1 MERRLGK
8 QEREYCHPR
17 TKSPHEPVETHIPT
31 LLSWLSYCI
40 LGLLVGPSSAA
51 TQLPA
56 SRRTTETTFEVL
68 DPIALTWSSVGYN
81 CCSCQRPT
89 EERRKKRAAS
99 LFLPLSSVSQYLH
112 SQHLMGNKVT
122 KELGETICRRK
133 LRTYETTPQSVGLTN
148 ISHHLDKGCQGIKM
162 ARENNQH
169 NLRKHIQNKVKKNFA
184 TISLRIGL
192 LYFLPWFITTVWYMV
207 HIS

>member
-1 MERRLGK
+1 M
-8 QEREYCHPR
+8 
-17 TKSPHEPVETHIPT
+17 
-31 LLSWLSYCI
+31 
-40 LGLLVGPSSAA
+40 GPSSAA

-99 LFLPLSSVSQYLH
+99 LFLPLSSVSQYSH
-112 SQHLMGNKVT
+112 SQCLMGNKVT
-122 KELGETICRRK
+122 KELGQTISRRK
-133 LRTYETTPQSVGLTN
+133 FRTYETTPQSVGCTN
-148 ISHHLDKGCQGIKM
+148 TSHHLDKGCQGIKM

-169 NLRKHIQNKVKKNFA
+169 NLRIHIRNKVKKNFT

-192 LYFLPWFITTVWYMV
+192 LYFLPWFITTAWYMV